1 MKVLLVDDESYMT
14 EYFKKLVD
22 WKSYGF
28 EEVLTASGGS
38 IARDLIEQKKPELL
52 VTDIRMP
59 RVSGLDLVKYI
70 DEKNYPTKTI
80 ILSGYSEFEYAQQAL
95 RLWSD
100 RIPRKAYPEKGFP
113 DITGTCD
120 GKIFRKR
127 RKFSRRRYFGREKVY
142 RRACGRRSL
151 TGNFRRSGASA
162 SGVSVKNI

>member
-1 MKVLLVDDESYMT
+1 M
-14 EYFKKLVD
+14 
-22 WKSYGF
+22 
-28 EEVLTASGGS
+28 
-38 IARDLIEQKKPELL
+38 
-52 VTDIRMP
+52 TDIRMP

-95 RLWSD
+95 RYGVTEYLVKPILKKDFQISLEHVM
-100 RIPRKAYPEKGFP
+100 EK
-113 DITGTCD
+113 
-120 GKIFRKR
+120 FRKR

>member
-14 EYFKKLVD
+14 EYLKKLVD

-95 RLWSD
+95 RYGVTEYLVK
-100 RIPRKAYPEKGFP
+100 P
-113 DITGTCD
+113 ITGTCD